1 MSENKYNILW
11 HESLASTQTYLMDL
25 DLSKLAEWTV
35 IIAKNQTSGRGQNKN
50 VWETED
56 CKNLCFSIL
65 LKPCFINIAD
75 QFILTQILSLG
86 IYDFLSKYIQDVFIK
101 WPNDIYVKKNKI
113 AGILVNNKLQGEEFS
128 FSICGI
134 GLNVNQ
140 TSFFNAPNP
149 TSMKIELGYDSSIEV
164 LLCDLLDCIYN
175 RYDRLKDSKV
185 FDYKD
190 DYMSKLLYN
199 NKWAKYEYEGSL
211 LDAKILDVNQY
222 GHLILTK
229 KDKTRFLADLKQ
241 LKFCH

>member
-1 MSENKYNILW
+1 
-11 HESLASTQTYLMDL
+11 
-25 DLSKLAEWTV
+25 
-35 IIAKNQTSGRGQNKN
+35 
-50 VWETED
+50 
-56 CKNLCFSIL
+56 
-65 LKPCFINIAD
+65 
-75 QFILTQILSLG
+75 
-86 IYDFLSKYIQDVFIK
+86 
-101 WPNDIYVKKNKI
+101 
-113 AGILVNNKLQGEEFS
+113 
-128 FSICGI
+128 
-134 GLNVNQ
+134 
-140 TSFFNAPNP
+140 
-149 TSMKIELGYDSSIEV
+149 MKIELGYDSSIEV

-185 FDYKD
+185 FDYKE